1 MDKKIDQMLEERI
14 ATEFSKLASLEDGSQ
29 EKSSAVTDLS
39 KLYELHLEEVK
50 IEQAKRDEEARK
62 KQAKW
67 QPVVEIGK
75 VAVPAIVSIIG
86 LASYGRWYRVGLDYE
101 REGVIGST
109 FVRGI
114 VSKIVP
120 RIKM

>member
-1 MDKKIDQMLEERI
+1 MNKRIDQMLNERI
-14 ATEFSKLASLEDGSQ
+14 ATEFSNLASLEDGSQ

-50 IEQAKRDEEARK
+50 IEQAK
-62 KQAKW
+62 QAKW
-67 QPVVEIGK
+67 QPVIEIGK